1 MTRFFTLI
9 RKSVASLERNQLIL
23 LIIWLL
29 VMLSL
34 PVLFTLLGSQGLL
47 QGLTLAVLLQV
58 ALVLNILYRAWGWW
72 GMLRGAIE
80 IILLAWIMLAIV
92 VRSGLPY
99 GEINYTAVLQPQ
111 VLGVPVLIP
120 LTWLMML
127 PPAWAVAKQITY
139 RLSGCLM
146 RFVFVVLSAAAYT
159 AWEFYF
165 NPLMAHLGI
174 VEWVPTGTFYGV
186 PLPHFFGL
194 FLVSAVITFAFSPK
208 RLPGGSLVL
217 LYGINWAADFIL
229 LVLFWRLPVPA
240 LVGFGLMGGMLLWA
254 ALSTR

>member
-1 MTRFFTLI
+1 MTRFFAFI
-9 RKSVASLERNQLIL
+9 QKSIASLERNQFIL
-23 LIIWLL
+23 LVIWLL

-34 PVLFTLLGSQGLL
+34 PVLFTLIGPSALL

-58 ALVLNILYRAWGWW
+58 ALVLNVFYRAWGWW

-80 IILLAWIMLAIV
+80 IVLLAGIMLAII

-99 GEINYTAVLQPQ
+99 GDLSYSGLLQPQ

-127 PPAWAVAKQITY
+127 PPAWAVAKQITR

-146 RFVFVVLSAAAYT
+146 RLVFIIVSATAYT

-174 VEWVPTGTFYGV
+174 VDWVPAGTFYGV
-186 PLPHFFGL
+186 PLTHFFGL

-217 LYGINWAADFIL
+217 IYGITWVADFIL
-229 LVLFWRLPVPA
+229 LLLFWKLPVPA